1 MNVLHTFH
9 IYMYM
14 WASYSESLNVC
25 MFDLLKELITWVR
38 GTYLSLCVSVWVRT
52 VNLGAAFCTCCLSN
66 TNSPACCPYIR
77 FSCNT

>member
-1 MNVLHTFH
+1 MNTCFMNVLHTFH

-38 GTYLSLCVSVWVRT
+38 GTYLSLCVSV
-52 VNLGAAFCTCCLSN
+52 
-66 TNSPACCPYIR
+66 
-77 FSCNT
+77 